1 MHSSHQYLIANFRTI
16 PENPAQCENYNCNT
30 DLRYGMIEDFDY
42 YQNCK
47 KRERN
52 MGLFTADQVCTKIEH
67 CENAVYFRVF
77 SCISF

>member
-1 MHSSHQYLIANFRTI
+1 MHSSHQYFFANFRTI

-30 DLRYGMIEDFDY
+30 DLRYGMNEDFDY

-52 MGLFTADQVCTKIEH
+52 MGLFTADQVCT
-67 CENAVYFRVF
+67 NY
-77 SCISF
+77 